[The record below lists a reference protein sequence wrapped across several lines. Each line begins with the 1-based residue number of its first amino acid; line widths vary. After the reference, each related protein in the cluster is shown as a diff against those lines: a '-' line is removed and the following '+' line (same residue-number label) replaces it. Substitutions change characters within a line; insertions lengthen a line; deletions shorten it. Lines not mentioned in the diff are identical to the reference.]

1 MAEPSRRI
9 QQLVDDLP
17 GRLRPR
23 AKSLLLTIWGDAVAP
38 HGGTVWLGSLIRL
51 AAPLGLNERLVRT
64 GVHRLVRDGWLTTT
78 QRGRRSYYSLTEFG
92 RRGVQDSAHRRIYA
106 AARAPWNGA
115 WQMVLTGLGEI
126 DAPTRERLKR
136 ELRWLGY
143 GAVTPGVFA
152 HPSADLEALGRL
164 LARLGV
170 ADQVQVMNATAAGTH
185 DLLRASWDLEGL
197 AAAYRRFLDHFRP
210 VWQALEAAPS
220 LDPAPCFLAR
230 ILLIHEFRRVILRDP
245 ELPEELL
252 PADWAGAAARALCRN
267 LYRLTVPASERHLMA
282 TLETA
287 EGPLPEAAPY
297 FYQRFGGLPGAPMS
311 LAG

>member
-9 QQLVDDLP
+9 QHLVEDLP
-17 GRLRPR
+17 CRLRPR
-23 AKSLLLTIWGDAVAP
+23 AKSLLMTIWGDMIAP
-38 HGGTVWLGSLIRL
+38 HGGAVWLGSLIRL

-64 GVHRLVRDGWLTTT
+64 GVHRLVRDGWLTST
-78 QRGRRSYYSLTEFG
+78 QIGRRSYYSVTEFG
-92 RRGVQDSAHRRIYA
+92 RRGMQDDAHRRIYA
-106 AARAPWNGA
+106 AARAPWNGN
-115 WQMVLTGLGEI
+115 WQLVLTGLGAI

-143 GAVTPGVFA
+143 GVVAPGVFA
-152 HPSADLEALGRL
+152 HPGADAEALGRL
-164 LARLGV
+164 LARLDV
-170 ADQVQVMNATAAGTH
+170 ADRVQVMNAAAVGDH
-185 DLLRASWDLEGL
+185 DLLRASWDLDGL

-210 VWQALEAAPS
+210 VWQALEAAPR
-220 LDPAPCFLAR
+220 LDPRHCFIVRLM
-230 ILLIHEFRRVILRDP
+230 LIHEFRRVILRDP
-245 ELPEELL
+245 ELPDELL

-297 FYQRFGGLPGAPMS
+297 FYRRFGGLPGAPMS